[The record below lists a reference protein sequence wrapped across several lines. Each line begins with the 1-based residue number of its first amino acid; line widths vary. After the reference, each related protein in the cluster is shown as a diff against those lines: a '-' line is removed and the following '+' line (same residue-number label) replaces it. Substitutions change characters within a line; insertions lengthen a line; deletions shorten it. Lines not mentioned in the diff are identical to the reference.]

1 MIKVSS
7 SLRAGPRM
15 GGDCGP
21 ARKARC
27 FVLPAFP
34 HERSILIGYLLSES
48 SRAKIFKMAS
58 NKVFITEAL
67 DKLAIESGH
76 VFQLKTEQ
84 EQTVD
89 CLLEGRDVFA
99 VMPTGYGKSLVFQVF
114 VKAMNCR
121 KASQAMEA
129 NTVVLVICP
138 LTSIIEDQVKEG
150 ESLGLKCVTLDEFMD
165 GNDRDK
171 HQIVFASAEHALS
184 KKFTE
189 MLRDRLSQICSALEL
204 LVVDESHTV
213 EMWTGKSFEKYVC
226 TCFFLKCTT
235 RRLGK

>member
-1 MIKVSS
+1 
-7 SLRAGPRM
+7 M

-27 FVLPAFP
+27 FVLPAFLD
-34 HERSILIGYLLSES
+34 ERSILIGYLLSES
-48 SRAKIFKMAS
+48 SSSKIFKMAS
-58 NKVFITEAL
+58 NKVFIREAL
-67 DKLAIESGH
+67 DKLAIESSH

-165 GNDRDK
+165 SNDRDK
-171 HQIVFASAEHALS
+171 HQTVFASAEHVLS

-189 MLRDRLSQICSALEL
+189 MLRDRSSQIRSALEL

-213 EMWTGKSFEKYVC
+213 EMWTGKRFEKYVC
-226 TCFFLKCTT
+226 TCFFLKYAT